1 MVTRKKN
8 KSAHPGVPDMTQ
20 SQLAA
25 SGLLDAPNANARAPS
40 RRRQTKAQEIAAL
53 KEELRVA
60 REQIHSNVVEFHS
73 YFTLHY

>member
-25 SGLLDAPNANARAPS
+25 SGLFDAPNARAPP
-40 RRRQTKAQEIAAL
+40 RRGRQTKTQEIAAL
-53 KEELRVA
+53 KEELRAA
-60 REQIHSNVVEFHS
+60 REQIHSNVVEFHF